1 MTLEMGKPLKSA
13 VDFPELKRVVE
24 LHQAAGEPARSDQ
37 SVRSCN
43 ACRTVQPDALVLD
56 LLRER
61 ISQASEPAH
70 AHPHREVLALHV
82 RCAYVKIGR
91 NGETLDPCA
100 GRTPNRHGHYE
111 PHIPEVFPY
120 VTFSE
125 KLGGARQ
132 RRRPQVAA
140 SITPRREFSRLWSAR
155 PGSCPAC
162 NPGAIHTSDTGKS

>member
-61 ISQASEPAH
+61 IRQASEPAH

-82 RCAYVKIGR
+82 LCAYVKIGR

-111 PHIPEVFPY
+111 PHIPEVFSVRDFFGKAGGRLTEAPASGRRFDHAS
-120 VTFSE
+120 TRIFSP
-125 KLGGARQ
+125 LVCSAG
-132 RRRPQVAA
+132 
-140 SITPRREFSRLWSAR
+140 FMSRL
-155 PGSCPAC
+155 
-162 NPGAIHTSDTGKS
+162 